1 MTLDMHYPLQGKH
14 KMTGYIND
22 IRELI
27 GNTPLLKINNFDL
40 KPTINLFAKL
50 EYYNPAGSVK
60 DRIGIAMINKAE
72 AEGKLKPGATI
83 IEATAGNTGLGVAL
97 AALNKGYRVILTVPE
112 KFSQEKQMLMKALG
126 AEIIITS
133 REEGML
139 GAGRKAAQLLAE
151 IPDSI
156 SLKQFE
162 NQANPDVHYQTTG
175 PEIYKALNG
184 KIDYLVAGAGSGGTF
199 SGIARYFKEQN
210 PRIQTILA
218 DPEGSTMG
226 GGEAACYNMEG
237 IGNDFIP
244 QTMDINLV
252 DYVIKINDADA
263 FNAASELTRKEG
275 VIVGSSSG
283 AAMAVT
289 LKFAA
294 QISSGNIVT
303 IFPDRGDRYFSKNLY
318 SY

>member
-1 MTLDMHYPLQGKH
+1 MTN
-14 KMTGYIND
+14 YIND

-27 GNTPLLKINNFDL
+27 GNTPLLKINNFGL
-40 KPTINLFAKL
+40 NSRINLFAKL

-72 AEGKLKPGATI
+72 AEGKLKPGTTI
-83 IEATAGNTGLGVAL
+83 VEATAGNTGLGVAL
-97 AALNKGYRVILTVPE
+97 AALNKGYRVIFTVPE

-139 GAGRKAAQLLAE
+139 GAGRKAAELLAE

-184 KIDYLVAGAGSGGTF
+184 RIDYLVAGAGSGGTF

-210 PRIQTILA
+210 PEIKTILA

-226 GGEAACYNMEG
+226 GGEAGCYNMEG

-252 DYVIKINDADA
+252 DHVIKINDADA

-283 AAMAVT
+283 AAMAAT
-289 LKFAA
+289 LKFIS
-294 QISSGNIVT
+294 QIDSGNVVT

-318 SY
+318 SH